1 MCVHVCNGP
10 LQHSKSTTKEQ
21 IIKAVQYKCVQ
32 KSNILLLC
40 LCQLINERI
49 EFLTFKDVNT

>member
-1 MCVHVCNGP
+1 MCNRP
-10 LQHSKSTTKEQ
+10 LQHSKLTTKEQ
-21 IIKAVQYKCVQ
+21 IIKEVPYKFVQ

-40 LCQLINERI
+40 MCQLISERI